1 MALLK
6 HERPSGLKSGL
17 SSISGL
23 AAPALIYLVVTPIL
37 VRCLGDARY
46 GLLVIFLAIPAFLGN
61 VDFGLGAGG
70 VLSMGRSMET
80 GDMRKAVR
88 LHRELITLFSLLGA
102 VLAAALCLAAPRV
115 VGALGMLQALDYP
128 QALVL
133 VHLGAAA
140 LLLSVLTASVS
151 ILPRALEQFPKIT
164 LIQVLGKAVLW
175 LGVTALA
182 FRGSGLIGIFA
193 WVLAVEFLVLAA
205 YVLWN
210 ARLLPVLSWLPTLRF
225 QEVRGLIGY
234 SSHAFIAQLSSSFA
248 YHMDKFLLAYFLGP
262 ASVAYYSV
270 AVGSAGKILVLAGVM
285 SAFVF
290 PRAVGLNA
298 AAATDALRHLY
309 LRASRFTLLV
319 LAPLLAPA
327 VLLTPMLL
335 RLWLGPQFAA
345 KSAAP
350 MQVLIIAYFLAS
362 VSVVPSHIYNGKGNT
377 RISAFYATIG
387 TLMNVSLCLVL
398 IPRFGI
404 MGAAAAA
411 LVGMAQSVVF
421 MGSLENELGLGWFG
435 GQGRLFGQL
444 GLAALVQLAVLSFA
458 RGWVQGWP
466 SLVVVGSL
474 GWGLFYALWFLI
486 PIATQ
491 EDRAVCLRIIRSQ
504 A

>member
-1 MALLK
+1 MKL
-6 HERPSGLKSGL
+6 ERPSGLKSG
-17 SSISGL
+17 IFGVSGL
-23 AAPALIYLVVTPIL
+23 VAPSLIYLVVTPIL
-37 VRCLGDARY
+37 VRYLGDARY
-46 GLLVIFLAIPAFLGN
+46 GLLVIFLSIPAFLGN

-70 VLSMGRSMET
+70 VLSMGQALAT
-80 GDMRKAVR
+80 GDAHKAVN
-88 LHRELITLFSLLGA
+88 LHRELITLFSLLGL
-102 VLAAALCLAAPRV
+102 VLAAVLYFSAPGIV
-115 VGALGMLQALDYP
+115 SMLGMIQAVDYP
-128 QALVL
+128 QALIL
-133 VHLGAAA
+133 VYLGAFA

-164 LIQVLGKAVLW
+164 MIQVLGKVVLW
-175 LGVTALA
+175 LGVTVLA
-182 FRGSGLIGIFA
+182 FRGSGLIGVFL
-193 WVLAVEFLVLAA
+193 WVLLVESLVLAV
-205 YVLWN
+205 YVAWN
-210 ARLLPVLSWLPTLRF
+210 IRLLPVLSWLPTLCF
-225 QEVRGLIGY
+225 QEVRGLVGY

-262 ASVAYYSV
+262 AAVAYYSV
-270 AVGSAGKILVLAGVM
+270 AVGSASKILVLAGVL

-298 AAATDALRHLY
+298 AAASDALCHLY

-319 LAPLLAPA
+319 LAPLLVPA

-335 RLWLGPQFAA
+335 RIWLGPQFAA
-345 KSAAP
+345 KSAAS
-350 MQVLIIAYFLAS
+350 MQVLITAYFLAA

-377 RISAFYATIG
+377 KISAIYATIG
-387 TLMNVSLCLVL
+387 TAMNVSLCLIL

-404 MGAAAAA
+404 IGAAVAA

-435 GQGRLFGQL
+435 GQGKLFGQL
-444 GLAALVQLAVLSFA
+444 GLLALVQLAVLSFA
-458 RGWVQGWP
+458 RGWVSGWS
-466 SLVVVGSL
+466 SLAVVVAL

-491 EDRAVCLRIIRSQ
+491 DDRAVCLRIIRSQ